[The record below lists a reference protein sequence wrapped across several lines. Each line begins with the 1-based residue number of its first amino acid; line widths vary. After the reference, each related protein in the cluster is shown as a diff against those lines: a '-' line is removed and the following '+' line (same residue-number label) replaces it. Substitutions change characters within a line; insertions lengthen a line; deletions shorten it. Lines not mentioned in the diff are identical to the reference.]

1 MIIMLMEYN
10 TEENREVFTELKNV
24 ILLILTIIDLVFI
37 FFSITYSV
45 NFKLENI
52 FADYDFL
59 VCLLL
64 FLDLSYDYYKYE
76 GTLKD
81 FLIKDK
87 NIFALISILP
97 YDLIFRYFSVF
108 RLFRLV
114 KIIKLIR
121 IYNVKRDFGSL
132 VYFIQNHL
140 FKLLFVILIIYV
152 AVSSVLLIIV
162 DGAVNSIPDA
172 LWFMVVTASTVG
184 YGDIVPTSP
193 EGKALSALTILIGI
207 IFASIFTAYLSAVY
221 NEKPEMETRETIFK
235 YVKKLEKT
243 NKLFKSEFITL
254 NDKVN
259 KLEEENRELKEEL
272 SKINNKLDEISNKL
286 E

>member
-1 MIIMLMEYN
+1 MIIMLTKYN
-10 TEENREVFTELKNV
+10 TEENREVMTELKNV
-24 ILLILTIIDLVFI
+24 ILLILTVIDLVFI

-45 NFKLENI
+45 NFKLDNI

-64 FLDLSYDYYKYE
+64 FIDLAYDYYKYD
-76 GTLKD
+76 GSLTD
-81 FLIKDK
+81 FLIRDR

-97 YDLIFRYFSVF
+97 YDLIFRYFTVF

-140 FKLLFVILIIYV
+140 FKLLFVILVIYV

-162 DGAVNSIPDA
+162 DESVNSLSDA
-172 LWFMVVTASTVG
+172 LWFMVITASTVG
-184 YGDIVPTSP
+184 YGDIVPSSP
-193 EGKALSALTILIGI
+193 EGKALSVLTLIIGI
-207 IFASIFTAYLSAVY
+207 IFVAIFTAYLSAIY
-221 NEKPEMETRETIFK
+221 NEKPEMETRETVFK
-235 YVKKLEKT
+235 YVKKLEKS
-243 NKLFKSEFITL
+243 NKFFKAEFIQL
-254 NDKVN
+254 NDKID
-259 KLEEENRELKEEL
+259 KLEQENRELTEEL
-272 SKINNKLDEISNKL
+272 SNINDKLNEISDKLD
-286 E
+286 

>member
-1 MIIMLMEYN
+1 MLTKYN
-10 TEENREVFTELKNV
+10 TEQNREVMTELKNV
-24 ILLILTIIDLVFI
+24 ILLILTVIDLVFI

-45 NFKLENI
+45 NFKLDNI

-64 FLDLSYDYYKYE
+64 FIDLAYDYYKYD
-76 GTLKD
+76 GSIVD
-81 FLIKDK
+81 FLIRDR

-97 YDLIFRYFSVF
+97 YDLIFRYFTVF

-140 FKLLFVILIIYV
+140 FKLLFVILVIYV

-162 DGAVNSIPDA
+162 DESVNSLSDA
-172 LWFMVVTASTVG
+172 LWFMVITASTVG
-184 YGDIVPTSP
+184 YGDIVPSSP
-193 EGKALSALTILIGI
+193 EGKALSVLTLIIGI
-207 IFASIFTAYLSAVY
+207 IFVAIFTAYLSAIY
-221 NEKPEMETRETIFK
+221 NEKPEMETRETVFK
-235 YVKKLEKT
+235 YVKKLEKS
-243 NKLFKSEFITL
+243 NKFFKAEFIQL
-254 NDKVN
+254 NDKID
-259 KLEEENRELKEEL
+259 KLEQENRELTEEL
-272 SKINNKLDEISNKL
+272 SNINDKLNEISDKLD
-286 E
+286 